1 MKNFKQL
8 LNRILKENEG
18 AIANSVSSGGIYG
31 VRGNPDE
38 TIVHQMAHL
47 KRMKKEK
54 KKKPVFLRIA
64 TSNDPY

>member
-1 MKNFKQL
+1 MKTFKE
-8 LNRILKENEG
+8 ILKTIKENEG
-18 AIANSVSSGGIYG
+18 SVPVNSVSAGGIYG